1 MAGSPQPRPL
11 SWRVQRPFPS
21 GLSSRSGPRIPSPV
35 SIPPCSRAL
44 SAPPLRAGSPAR
56 RERKVNR
63 QPQPQRQ
70 ITMRKINQEIAVRVP
85 VPAAAPLSTR
95 RDPNAGLPPR
105 CVWGLA
111 EQSLG
116 SAGPWQGRGSGM
128 NLGSGGTSTSA
139 TERFHTP
146 RWPCVPTRLA
156 TRTLPPPGLL
166 AGPLSLHLGASL
178 SVSALISPSLSF
190 DCPLLQARAPGPHR
204 GCSPDAQ
211 TTAGQRPRAARPG
224 ANGRRESGRAKV
236 PKPRWQRAAEARG
249 PPRLPPAASTTW
261 FQLARAL
268 RPLRVSNPSAHR
280 VAEVCNLQSQPARGK
295 RPRLP
300 GLTSG
305 LQAQVPSSR

>member
-1 MAGSPQPRPL
+1 
-11 SWRVQRPFPS
+11 
-21 GLSSRSGPRIPSPV
+21 
-35 SIPPCSRAL
+35 
-44 SAPPLRAGSPAR
+44 
-56 RERKVNR
+56 
-63 QPQPQRQ
+63 
-70 ITMRKINQEIAVRVP
+70 MRKINQEIAVRVP

-111 EQSLG
+111 GQSLG

-211 TTAGQRPRAARPG
+211 TTAGQRPRAAGPG
-224 ANGRRESGRAKV
+224 ANGRRESGRAKGAQAEEAAGGGS
-236 PKPRWQRAAEARG
+236 PRTSS
-249 PPRLPPAASTTW
+249 PPARSLHYLVPTCQSPQTPT
-261 FQLARAL
+261 R
-268 RPLRVSNPSAHR
+268 
-280 VAEVCNLQSQPARGK
+280 LQS
-295 RPRLP
+295 LC
-300 GLTSG
+300 
-305 LQAQVPSSR
+305 PSSC